1 MKRTYLFVVTIVASI
16 AMYSC
21 GNSQQSSDDS
31 KKTPATP
38 STTSAPASAPAGDQG
53 VGSYKNVELT
63 HPVNAEM
70 ADKGKGIYEVKCLAC
85 HKLTAEK
92 LVGPGWKGVTD
103 RRTPEYILNF
113 VTNTDEM
120 LDKDPNAK
128 ELLSV
133 CMVRMPNQHLSDIEA
148 RSVLEFMR
156 KNDGKN

>member
-1 MKRTYLFVVTIVASI
+1 MKKTYLILVSILASMAI
-16 AMYSC
+16 YSC
-21 GNSQQSSDDS
+21 GNSQSGNDDS
-31 KKTPATP
+31 KK
-38 STTSAPASAPAGDQG
+38 APAPAAASPAAPVADQG

-70 ADKGKGIYEVKCLAC
+70 ADKGKGIYDVKCLAC

-133 CMVRMPNQHLSDIEA
+133 CMVRMPNQHLSDMEA
-148 RSVLEFMR
+148 RAVLEFMR

>member
-1 MKRTYLFVVTIVASI
+1 MKKTYLFAVTILVCVTI
-16 AMYSC
+16 YSC
-21 GNSQQSSDDS
+21 GNSQQNADDNKKASSG
-31 KKTPATP
+31 TPAAAAP
-38 STTSAPASAPAGDQG
+38 ATSAAQDQG

-70 ADKGKGIYEVKCLAC
+70 ADKGKGIYEIKCLAC

>member
-1 MKRTYLFVVTIVASI
+1 MKRTYLFVVLILAGMTI
-16 AMYSC
+16 YSC
-21 GNSQQSSDDS
+21 GNSQQSNDDN
-31 KKTPATP
+31 KKPATTATPA
-38 STTSAPASAPAGDQG
+38 ADMG

-70 ADKGKGIYEVKCLAC
+70 AEKGQTIYGVKCLAC

-92 LVGPGWKGVTD
+92 VVGPGWKGVTE

-128 ELLSV
+128 ALLTV
-133 CMVRMPNQHLSDIEA
+133 CMVRMPNQHLTDIEA

>member
-1 MKRTYLFVVTIVASI
+1 MKIAYLVSALVLTSVF
-16 AMYSC
+16 YFGC
-21 GNSQQSSDDS
+21 GNSQQ
-31 KKTPATP
+31 T
-38 STTSAPASAPAGDQG
+38 ASAPATAEAKKPAGDIG

-63 HPVNAEM
+63 HPINTEM
-70 ADKGKGIYEVKCLAC
+70 ADNGKTIYQVKCLAC
-85 HKLTAEK
+85 HKLSGEK
-92 LVGPGWKGVTD
+92 QVGPGWKGVTD

-156 KNDGKN
+156 QNDGKN

>member
-1 MKRTYLFVVTIVASI
+1 MKKTYLLVVVILTSLT
-16 AMYSC
+16 MYNC
-21 GNSQQSSDDS
+21 GNSQQNTDES
-31 KKTPATP
+31 KKTAAPATTSVTP
-38 STTSAPASAPAGDQG
+38 SGDQG
-53 VGSYKNVELT
+53 IGSYKNVELT

-70 ADKGKGIYEVKCLAC
+70 AEKGKNIYEVKCLAC
-85 HKLTAEK
+85 HKLTGEK
-92 LVGPGWKGVTD
+92 VVGPGWKGVTD

-128 ELLSV
+128 QLLSV

>member
-1 MKRTYLFVVTIVASI
+1 MKRKYLLALSVFASVAI
-16 AMYSC
+16 YSC
-21 GNSQQSSDDS
+21 GNTQSNDDS
-31 KKTPATP
+31 KKTL
-38 STTSAPASAPAGDQG
+38 STTTPAPAAPAADQG

-63 HPVNAEM
+63 HPVNATM
-70 ADKGKGIYEVKCLAC
+70 ADKGKSIYDVKCLAC
-85 HKLTAEK
+85 HKLTSEK

-133 CMVRMPNQHLSDIEA
+133 CMVRMPNQHLSDMEA

>member
-1 MKRTYLFVVTIVASI
+1 MKKTYLFVVLILASLT
-16 AMYSC
+16 MYNC
-21 GNSQQSSDDS
+21 GNQQPGNDES
-31 KKTPATP
+31 KKPAT
-38 STTSAPASAPAGDQG
+38 TNSAAADQG
-53 VGSYKNVELT
+53 IGSYKNVELT

-70 ADKGKGIYEVKCLAC
+70 ADKGKNIYEVKCLAC

-92 LVGPGWKGVTD
+92 VVGPGWKGVTD

-128 ELLSV
+128 ALLSV
-133 CMVRMPNQHLSDIEA
+133 CMVRMPNQHLTDIEA

>member
-16 AMYSC
+16 TIYSC
-21 GNSQQSSDDS
+21 GNSQQSNDDS
-31 KKTPATP
+31 KKAPATA
-38 STTSAPASAPAGDQG
+38 STTSAPAPVGDQG